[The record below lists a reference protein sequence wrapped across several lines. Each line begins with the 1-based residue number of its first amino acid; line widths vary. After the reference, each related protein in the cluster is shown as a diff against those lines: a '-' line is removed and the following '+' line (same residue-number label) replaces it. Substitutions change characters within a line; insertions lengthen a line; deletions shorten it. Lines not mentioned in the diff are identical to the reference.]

1 MRFRP
6 CIDLHD
12 GQVKQI
18 VGATLSGLSGQ
29 PPRTNFVASQPPE
42 YYADLYWRDGL
53 SGGHVIRLGGGNDD
67 AARAALRAHPGFMQ
81 LGGGIDDRTA
91 AEWLD
96 CGAQK
101 VIVTSFLFPDGEFS
115 AARLRQLGRAVPAEK
130 LVIDLSCRRGGS
142 GGYFVACD
150 RWQRLTTMKMDAPS
164 LSMLSEYCSE
174 FLIHAVSVE
183 GLQQGIDRDLIA
195 LLSEIAPV
203 PVTYA
208 GGIHSMADIAL
219 IGELGCGRID
229 FTVGS
234 ALDIF
239 GGRLLKYRDLCKYNQ
254 EWAFR

>member
-1 MRFRP
+1 MCNKDRIEAVVF
-6 CIDLHD
+6 DMD
-12 GQVKQI
+12 G
-18 VGATLSGLSGQ
+18 
-29 PPRTNFVASQPPE
+29 
-42 YYADLYWRDGL
+42 
-53 SGGHVIRLGGGNDD
+53 VIFD
-67 AARAALRAHPGFMQ
+67 
-81 LGGGIDDRTA
+81 
-91 AEWLD
+91 
-96 CGAQK
+96 
-101 VIVTSFLFPDGEFS
+101 S
-115 AARLRQLGRAVPAEK
+115 EK

-150 RWQRLTTMKMDAPS
+150 RWQRLTTMKMDAPA

-239 GGRLLKYRDLCKYNQ
+239 GGRLLKYRDLCKYNLG
-254 EWAFR
+254 